1 VSSLQLATESKPGAT
16 VNSVQHRLL
25 TYCRRGQFILY
36 GAISAG
42 FLATVI
48 VVLQAWLLSDVVS
61 GVFKEAQTLSD
72 VSTTLWIMLALAVVR
87 AGFLWIGDL
96 GAQRSASL
104 LKHRLRTDLTQHL
117 FALGP
122 AYARSERSGE
132 LVHATVQGVEDLDEY
147 VTVYQPLRF
156 LAFLVPVFVALIV
169 LIIDPLTVLVLLFT
183 GPILVLLLA
192 LIGSRAKA
200 ATEQRFAELSWMSA
214 HFLDMLQGLV
224 TLKMFGRSR
233 EQVDNVQSI
242 SRNYGNTT
250 MVVLRTAFETAFV
263 LELST
268 TIATALVAVEVSLRL
283 MEGAISFQRALALLI
298 ITPEFFAP
306 LRQLAAKYHAGAA
319 GKAAAGRIFAI
330 LDTPLAP
337 NLTVAPKANL
347 ISVQNADIRF
357 EQVTF
362 MYDSGQRLALRDLSL
377 NIPRGRRVALVGAT
391 GAGKTTV
398 ANLLLRFFDPD
409 SGSITVGGVP
419 LTSIEPAAWRSQ
431 LAWVPQHPHLFYGTV
446 EDNIRIAKP
455 SASYEEIVAAAT
467 AACADTFIERLPGGF
482 STPIGENGI
491 RLSGGERQRLA
502 IARAFLRDA
511 PLLVLDEPTSH
522 LDPESE
528 SLINDALSRLLVGR
542 TAVIIS
548 HRMKL
553 ANTSDLV
560 YIMHQ
565 GRLIDAGHP
574 AKLIEDSGHY
584 QRLYLSHEGGVA

>member
-560 YIMHQ
+560 YIMQ
-565 GRLIDAGHP
+565 EGRLIDAGHP

>member
-574 AKLIEDSGHY
+574 ANLIVDSGHY